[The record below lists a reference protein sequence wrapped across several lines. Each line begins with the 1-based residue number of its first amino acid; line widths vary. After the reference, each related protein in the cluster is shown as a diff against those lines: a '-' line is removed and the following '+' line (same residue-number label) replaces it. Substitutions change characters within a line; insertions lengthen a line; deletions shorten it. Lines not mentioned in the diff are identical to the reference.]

1 MTGSDILNFDKLN
14 REINRGYCMKQNRDL
29 LLRVLLGK
37 YFEEEKKEIS
47 IEVIEKLMTTIS
59 YYLGDPLTVI
69 LGKTEL
75 LEESLK
81 NRDLHREEIADF
93 LSLCRDQLTRISL
106 VLNTLQSL
114 NELRYRNY
122 PLGIEMIDIE
132 DKIKLGLEKNQN
144 QSEVDQDIFI
154 RSSA

>member
-1 MTGSDILNFDKLN
+1 MTGSVISSFDKLK

-75 LEESLK
+75 LGESLK
-81 NRDLHREEIADF
+81 NRDLHREEIASF
-93 LSLCRDQLTRISL
+93 LSLCRYQLTRITL
-106 VLNTLQSL
+106 VLDTLHSL
-114 NELRYRNY
+114 AELRYRNY

>member
-1 MTGSDILNFDKLN
+1 
-14 REINRGYCMKQNRDL
+14 MKQNRDY

-75 LEESLK
+75 LGESLK

-93 LSLCRDQLTRISL
+93 LSLCRDQLTRITL
-106 VLNTLQSL
+106 VLNTLHSL
-114 NELRYRNY
+114 TELRYRNY

-154 RSSA
+154 RSSAGVPRNRLRKTELYRKERR

>member
-1 MTGSDILNFDKLN
+1 
-14 REINRGYCMKQNRDL
+14 MKQNYDL
-29 LLRVLLGK
+29 LLRALLGK

-132 DKIKLGLEKNQN
+132 DKIKLGQEKNQN
-144 QSEVDQDIFI
+144 PSEVDQDILVH
-154 RSSA
+154 SSVGVPQNRLRKTELYRKERG

>member
-1 MTGSDILNFDKLN
+1 
-14 REINRGYCMKQNRDL
+14 MKQNRDL

-69 LGKTEL
+69 LGKAEL

-81 NRDLHREEIADF
+81 NRDLHREEIVSF
-93 LSLCRDQLTRISL
+93 LSLCKDQLTRITL
-106 VLNTLQSL
+106 VLDALHSL
-114 NELRYRNY
+114 SELRYRNY

-144 QSEVDQDIFI
+144 PYEVDQGVFI
-154 RSSA
+154 RSSAGVPRNRLRKTELYRKE